1 MMTAVDSVWKIWRQ
15 LTDLLWVVYRFFA
28 VALPPS
34 TGVLLWLPQRRVH
47 RRGKGFCL
55 TRQIVSLESLFD
67 ESVQLLLA
75 VVRNHDNHRA
85 LFNPIDYS
93 THPNAYLSVRLCP
106 LSASSLAALNTVES
120 FLKTWTFLAQ
130 KQLFC
135 LTTASRISTA
145 PSDSQQWMEHKAF
158 EAPSYV
164 TLIIVFRILS
174 VQGQKFITSISV
186 RYYVT
191 KSKFSDKNLTALV
204 RQIGACAHICVASIP
219 LLQRQWIPLMIHSS
233 LVV

>member
-1 MMTAVDSVWKIWRQ
+1 MNIFLSCMAVTTLRVHRHQCTVYSSATSVDGLNTLEMTKTMMTAVDSVWKIWRQ

-93 THPNAYLSVRLCP
+93 THPNAYLSVRLAVPSFC
-106 LSASSLAALNTVES
+106 LVSSCFEHSWIVSKNLNL
-120 FLKTWTFLAQ
+120 FGAKTTFLFNNDLENFNSA
-130 KQLFC
+130 
-135 LTTASRISTA
+135 A
-145 PSDSQQWMEHKAF
+145 
-158 EAPSYV
+158 
-164 TLIIVFRILS
+164 ILS
-174 VQGQKFITSISV
+174 TV
-186 RYYVT
+186 
-191 KSKFSDKNLTALV
+191 N
-204 RQIGACAHICVASIP
+204 GA
-219 LLQRQWIPLMIHSS
+219 
-233 LVV
+233 